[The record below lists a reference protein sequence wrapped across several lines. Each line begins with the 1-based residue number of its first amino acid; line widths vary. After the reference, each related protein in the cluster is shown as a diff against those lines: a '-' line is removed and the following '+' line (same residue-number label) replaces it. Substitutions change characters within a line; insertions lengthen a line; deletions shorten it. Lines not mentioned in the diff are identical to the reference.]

1 LTRRGCNKLTQEVGE
16 RRVVTFVE
24 LDIAKTV
31 CQSDG
36 LEISLN
42 NKQTITDTTP
52 AYWQVYRIFFIV
64 TVYNKTLLQS

>member
-1 LTRRGCNKLTQEVGE
+1 MTRRGCNKLTQEVGE

-36 LEISLN
+36 LEISLR
-42 NKQTITDTTP
+42 KQTITD
-52 AYWQVYRIFFIV
+52 I
-64 TVYNKTLLQS
+64 KTGILASIQNFLHSFSLQ